1 MFLSKRVA
9 ATQRTWTLL
18 ALRSSRPRLLHSSPE
33 VATPSAS
40 LKSDKFIFDKH
51 VNTIR
56 DITGNYES
64 LKDKTV
70 TLNGWIDKKPK
81 QIGKDLIFATLRDIE
96 GNKIQLVGSESLL
109 KGLNTEDVVQVQ
121 GRVNTK
127 RAPRRK
133 PAGND
138 STTAIE
144 EYEVKLSNSRLLNKA
159 NEKPAQLYDKKLDG
173 SYPPEYRVLQLRLPE
188 QQEMLRRRYEVT
200 KYMREIFFTMTILLK

>member
-1 MFLSKRVA
+1 MAKPVTVYTLIVQNFYPFRRFYCISPPNIYSLPMFLSKRVA

-33 VATPSAS
+33 VATPSAP

-127 RAPRRK
+127 RAPRRG
-133 PAGND
+133 AC
-138 STTAIE
+138 
-144 EYEVKLSNSRLLNKA
+144 R
-159 NEKPAQLYDKKLDG
+159 
-173 SYPPEYRVLQLRLPE
+173 
-188 QQEMLRRRYEVT
+188 
-200 KYMREIFFTMTILLK
+200 